1 MIIRRANI
9 FTGRVRELEL
19 DVTQEQIQRWQNG
32 ELIQNAMPHLSI
44 DEREFLISGMLP
56 EEWDAYISDGE
67 PEEEVMEDVVRDDFI
82 YDV

>member
-1 MIIRRANI
+1 MIVRRANI

-19 DVTQEQIQRWQNG
+19 DVTQEQIDRWQNG

-44 DEREFLISGMLP
+44 DEREFLISGMLSH
-56 EEWDAYISDGE
+56 EWDAYTCDGE
-67 PEEEVMEDVVRDDFI
+67 AVESMEDAVRDDFI